1 MTNWSPEWRVLI
13 NSVEYTGVV
22 LSNLTINSGRT
33 DINVQP
39 IAGYCAIDIL
49 NTDQSAITV
58 EINDGLTIEVKDST
72 ATYVPI
78 FGGAVSDVAVEVARS
93 GSTGYTQLTRV
104 TALGALARLPKATT
118 LGVLS
123 HDFDG
128 DQIYTILSAL
138 LLGTW
143 NDVPAATTWDTY
155 DPTTDWNGAENNGLG
170 EIDTPGNF
178 ELYQRSSSLT
188 DVYSLVAGLA
198 SSGLGYLYE
207 DSSGRISYADSDH
220 RTTYL
225 AAEGYTLLSANEAQ
239 AVGIKLATRA
249 GDIKNDVVLTYG
261 NNYGSEVSSSDAVS
275 IATYGTLKAIVNTTV
290 RGAVDAQDQADRYI
304 ELRAY
309 PQAKLDRVTY
319 QLVNPEISDAT
330 RDAMISIFM
339 GLPVQI
345 DDLPPNMNDSQF
357 QGFVEGWTF
366 SASYNTL
373 TISVNVSPLPFSIV
387 AMKWI
392 DVSSAESWNTLSGT
406 LIWDDA
412 FIVA

>member
-1 MTNWSPEWRVLI
+1 MTSWAPVWRVLI
-13 NSVEYTGVV
+13 NSVEYTDIT
-22 LSNLTINSGRT
+22 LSNLTINTGRT

-39 IAGYCAIDIL
+39 IAGYCAIEIL
-49 NTDQSAITV
+49 NVDQTAITV

-72 ATYVPI
+72 GTYVPI
-78 FGGAVSDVAVEVARS
+78 FGGAVSDVVVEVARA
-93 GSTGYTQLTRV
+93 GTTGYTQITRV

-138 LLGTW
+138 LFGDW
-143 NDVPAATTWDTY
+143 NSVPAATTWNTY
-155 DPTTDWNGAENNGLG
+155 DPIIDWNNAQNSGLG
-170 EIDTPGNF
+170 EIDTPGNY

-188 DVYSLVAGLA
+188 DVYSLVSGLA

-207 DSSGRISYADSDH
+207 DSSGRIGYADKTH

-225 AAEGYTLLSANEAQ
+225 AANGYTILSANEAQ

-261 NNYGSEVSSSDAVS
+261 NNYGSEVTSLDTAS

-304 ELRAY
+304 DLRAY
-309 PQAKLDRVTY
+309 PQAKLDRVNY

-330 RDAMISIFM
+330 RDALISIFM
-339 GLPVQI
+339 GLPVQL

-387 AMKWI
+387 AMKWL
-392 DVSSAESWNTLSGT
+392 DVSASETWNTLSPT
-406 LIWDDA
+406 MTWDDA